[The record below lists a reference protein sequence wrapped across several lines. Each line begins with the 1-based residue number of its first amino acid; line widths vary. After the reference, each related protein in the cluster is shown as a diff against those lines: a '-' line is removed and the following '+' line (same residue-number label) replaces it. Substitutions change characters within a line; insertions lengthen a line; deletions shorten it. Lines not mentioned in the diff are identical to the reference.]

1 MFSVYIPKF
10 TFLPVKYNDRIR
22 KRISTAK
29 PIHVRRVE
37 KALDMKLFLN
47 SLENHQQISSSDS
60 DEDIPDLNDVNIDSI
75 LRGLSND
82 FSFGSLSNM
91 FQMES
96 HIHLKT
102 IIILKVFQH
111 VENG

>member
-1 MFSVYIPKF
+1 MYIPKF
-10 TFLPVKYNDRIR
+10 AFLPVKYHDRIR

-37 KALDMKLFLN
+37 KALDMKMFLN

-60 DEDIPDLNDVNIDSI
+60 DDEDIPDLNDVNIDSI
-75 LRGLSND
+75 LRGLSKD
-82 FSFGSLSNM
+82 FTFRSLSKM

-96 HIHLKT
+96 HIHLK
-102 IIILKVFQH
+102 IILILKVFHH